1 VRFAQAHK
9 TTSYGMVM
17 AAYLGLV
24 LGGGVSTIVAVL
36 GFAGLVGSWWWE
48 PPRIR
53 WETWALPW
61 TLASVVALAWTIV
74 QAIATGDYLGVGGDF
89 LVWLVVAKAFQR
101 RAAKDWQQL
110 YLLAFL
116 MLVAGSVLNPD
127 LSYGA
132 CFLLFVIASTWALI
146 LFHLR
151 REMEDNFLLKHA
163 DDRAS
168 ERVEVRRILESRR
181 IVNRRFFVGT
191 GLVSLGVFLAASA
204 LFLAI
209 PRVGMG
215 FFFRGRS
222 GMAMAGFSD
231 TVKLGGHGR
240 IKSDTT
246 IVMRVKIGQRYQGR
260 SAPYIHWRGV
270 AFDTYSHG
278 MWTRTRRAPITHTV
292 IDRPSSTK
300 ERRFLLYERPQV
312 SPAEV
317 EVAFLRGTPQQ
328 IWLEPLDSDV
338 LFGASMPIGFQTDI
352 PVGMRRPRNERN
364 DEIRFD
370 HRAAISYQVWS
381 DVEPPSAATLRTATG
396 ALPPGFAVYTAL
408 PADQITTRT
417 RALAERIVAGKSND
431 FDRATAIK
439 EWLTTNLTYTLDL
452 EDPGGKEPVDF
463 FLFERKKGHCEY
475 FASAFVILARA
486 AGVPAR
492 NVNGFL
498 GGEWN
503 EYDDY
508 IAVRAGDA
516 HSWAEVYFP
525 GAGWVTFDATPAGEV
540 DRLGRGDGGLGA
552 RVRRMVDTLTFQWSK
567 WVVDYDLF
575 QQLSLF
581 RDIGDS
587 AQGGARW
594 IKETVASVVGA
605 VKRNAWFAGPI
616 GGGLFAAAAAWW
628 WRRRKR
634 MPVGEGF
641 ERPRPRKRS
650 AMAAI
655 YASATARLARR
666 GHARDAATTPREHA
680 GSLAERG
687 VPGGAELVELTELYY
702 AAEWGGA
709 ASATEIE
716 QARALE
722 GAIEAA
728 LRQAPARAG
737 VA

>member
-1 VRFAQAHK
+1 MRFAQAHK
-9 TTSYGMVM
+9 TTSYAMVL

-132 CFLLFVIASTWALI
+132 CFLLFVISSTWALI

-191 GLVSLGVFLAASA
+191 GLVSLGVFLASSA

-215 FFFRGRS
+215 FFFRSRS

-246 IVMRVKIGQRYQGR
+246 IVMRVEVGRRYQGR

-292 IDRPSSTK
+292 IDRPSSTT
-300 ERRFLLYERPQV
+300 ERRFLLYEKPQA
-312 SPAEV
+312 SRAEIELSFV
-317 EVAFLRGTPQQ
+317 RGMPQR

-352 PVGMRRPRNERN
+352 PVGVRRPRNERN

-370 HRAAISYQVWS
+370 HRAAIAYQVWS
-381 DVEPPSAATLRTATG
+381 DIEPPSAAALRAATG
-396 ALPPGFAVYTAL
+396 ALPPGYAVYTGL
-408 PADQITTRT
+408 PADQITART
-417 RALAERIVAGKSND
+417 RALAERIVAGKHND
-431 FDRATAIK
+431 YDRATAIK
-439 EWLTTNLTYTLDL
+439 EWLTSNLTYTLDL
-452 EDPGGKEPVDF
+452 EDPAGKEPVDF

-486 AGVPAR
+486 VGVPAR

-525 GAGWVTFDATPAGEV
+525 GAGWVTFDATPASEI
-540 DRLGRGDGGLGA
+540 DRLGRGDGGVGA
-552 RVRRMVDTLTFQWSK
+552 RVRRMFDTLTFQWSK

-594 IKETVASVVGA
+594 IKDTVSAVATA
-605 VKRNAWFAGPI
+605 VKRNLWFAGPL
-616 GGGLFAAAAAWW
+616 GAGLLAVAAAWW

-634 MPVGEGF
+634 SPAGESEG
-641 ERPRPRKRS
+641 RVRPRKRS

-655 YASATARLARR
+655 YASATSRLARR
-666 GHARDAATTPREHA
+666 GHGRDAAVTPREHA
-680 GSLAERG
+680 GGLAERG
-687 VPGGAELVELTELYY
+687 VPGAAELVELTELYY
-702 AAEWGGA
+702 AAEWGGT
-709 ASATEIE
+709 ASAAELE
-716 QARALE
+716 RARALE

>member
-1 VRFAQAHK
+1 MRFAQAHK
-9 TTSYGMVM
+9 TTSYAMVL

-132 CFLLFVIASTWALI
+132 CFLLYVIASTWALI

-191 GLVSLGVFLAASA
+191 GLVSLGVFLASSA

-215 FFFRGRS
+215 FFFRSRS

-246 IVMRVKIGQRYQGR
+246 IVMRVEIGERYQGR

-278 MWTRTRRAPITHTV
+278 MWTRTRRAPVTHTM
-292 IDRPSSTK
+292 IDRPGPTQ
-300 ERRFLLYERPQV
+300 ERRYLLYERPRATD
-312 SPAEV
+312 AEV
-317 EVAFLRGTPQQ
+317 ARDFAAGTRQR

-338 LFGASMPIGFQTDI
+338 LFGASMPVGFVTDVPI
-352 PVGMRRPRNERN
+352 GMRRPRNERN

-370 HRAAISYQVWS
+370 HRAAIAYEVWS
-381 DVEPPSAATLRTATG
+381 DVEAPTAAALRAAG
-396 ALPPGFAVYTAL
+396 GELPPGFAVYLGL
-408 PADQITTRT
+408 PDDQITART
-417 RALAERIVAGKSND
+417 RALAQRIVAGK
-431 FDRATAIK
+431 ATTYDKAVAIK
-439 EWLTTNLTYTLDL
+439 DWLTTNLEYTLDL
-452 EDPGGKEPVDF
+452 EDPGGREPVDF

-486 AGVPAR
+486 AGIPAR

-525 GAGWVTFDATPAGEV
+525 GPGWVTFDATPASEV

-552 RVRRMVDTLTFQWSK
+552 RVRRMLDTLTFQWSK

-594 IKETVASVVGA
+594 IKDVVSGVVAA
-605 VKRNAWFAGPI
+605 VKRNVWFAGPL
-616 GGGLFAAAAAWW
+616 GGAAAAAIAAWW
-628 WRRRKR
+628 WRRRR
-634 MPVGEGF
+634 RLGPTAAM
-641 ERPRPRKRS
+641 ERARPRKRS
-650 AMAAI
+650 PMAAV
-655 YASATARLARR
+655 YASATGRLARR
-666 GHARDAATTPREHA
+666 GHGRDAAATPREHA
-680 GSLAERG
+680 GALAERG

-702 AAEWGGA
+702 AAEWGGS
-709 ASATEIE
+709 ASTEE
-716 QARALE
+716 LDRARALE
-722 GAIEAA
+722 RAIEAA
-728 LRQAPARAG
+728 LAAAPARAG

>member
-9 TTSYGMVM
+9 TTSYAMVM
-17 AAYLGLV
+17 SAYLGLV
-24 LGGGVSTIVAVL
+24 LGGGVSTIAAVA
-36 GFAGLVGSWWWE
+36 GFLGLVGSWWWE

-132 CFLLFVIASTWALI
+132 CFLLFVISSTWALI

-215 FFFRGRS
+215 FFFRSRS

-246 IVMRVKIGQRYQGR
+246 IVMRVEIGERYQGR

-278 MWTRTRRAPITHTV
+278 MWTRTRRAPVTDTV
-292 IDRPSSTK
+292 IHHPISTK
-300 ERRFLLYERPQV
+300 ERRYLLYEKARA
-312 SPAEV
+312 SRAEIELGFV
-317 EVAFLRGTPQQ
+317 RGTRQQ

-352 PVGMRRPRNERN
+352 PVGSRRPRNERN

-370 HRAAISYQVWS
+370 HRAAIGYQVWS
-381 DVEPPSAATLRTATG
+381 DIEPPSAAVLRAATG
-396 ALPPGFAVYTAL
+396 ALPAGYDVYTAL
-408 PADQITTRT
+408 PADQITART
-417 RALAERIVAGKSND
+417 RALAERIVAGKGND

-439 EWLTTNLTYTLDL
+439 EWLTTSLTYTLDL
-452 EDPGGKEPVDF
+452 EDPAGKEPVDF
-463 FLFERKKGHCEY
+463 FLFDRKKGHCEY

-525 GAGWVTFDATPAGEV
+525 GAGWVTFDATPAGEI
-540 DRLGRGDGGLGA
+540 DRMGRGDSGVGA
-552 RVRRMVDTLTFQWSK
+552 RVRRMLDTLTFQWSK

-594 IKETVASVVGA
+594 IKDSVRGAIAA
-605 VKRNAWFAGPI
+605 VKRNVWFAGPL
-616 GGGLFAAAAAWW
+616 GGALIAAAVVWW

-634 MPVGEGF
+634 LPPVEGF
-641 ERPRPRKRS
+641 ERSRPRKRS
-650 AMAAI
+650 AMAAV

-666 GHARDAATTPREHA
+666 GHARAAAVTPREHA
-680 GSLAERG
+680 GGLAERG

-709 ASATEIE
+709 ASPDEVE
-716 QARALE
+716 RARALE
-722 GAIEAA
+722 RAIEAA

>member
-1 VRFAQAHK
+1 MRFAQAHK
-9 TTSYGMVM
+9 TTSYAMVL

-61 TLASVVALAWTIV
+61 TLASVVVLAWTIV

-132 CFLLFVIASTWALI
+132 CFLLFVISSTWALI

-191 GLVSLGVFLAASA
+191 GLVSLGVFLASSA

-215 FFFRGRS
+215 FFFRSRS

-246 IVMRVKIGQRYQGR
+246 IVMRVEVGQRYQGR

-278 MWTRTRRAPITHTV
+278 MWTRTRRAPITHTL
-292 IDRPSSTK
+292 IDRPSSTT
-300 ERRFLLYERPQV
+300 ERRFLLYEKPQA
-312 SPAEV
+312 SRAEIELSFV
-317 EVAFLRGTPQQ
+317 RGMPQR

-370 HRAAISYQVWS
+370 HRAAIAYQVWS
-381 DVEPPSAATLRTATG
+381 DIEPPSAATLRAASG
-396 ALPPGFAVYTAL
+396 ALPPGYAVYTGL
-408 PADQITTRT
+408 PADQITART
-417 RALAERIVAGKSND
+417 RALAERIVAGKHND
-431 FDRATAIK
+431 YDRATAIK
-439 EWLTTNLTYTLDL
+439 EWLTSNLTYTLDL
-452 EDPGGKEPVDF
+452 EDPAGKEPVDF

-525 GAGWVTFDATPAGEV
+525 GAGWVTFDATPASEI
-540 DRLGRGDGGLGA
+540 DRLGRGDGGVGA
-552 RVRRMVDTLTFQWSK
+552 RVRRMFDTLTFQWSK

-594 IKETVASVVGA
+594 IKDTVSAVAAA
-605 VKRNAWFAGPI
+605 VKRNLWFAGPL
-616 GGGLFAAAAAWW
+616 GAGLVAAAAAWW
-628 WRRRKR
+628 W
-634 MPVGEGF
+634 
-641 ERPRPRKRS
+641 
-650 AMAAI
+650 
-655 YASATARLARR
+655 
-666 GHARDAATTPREHA
+666 
-680 GSLAERG
+680 
-687 VPGGAELVELTELYY
+687 
-702 AAEWGGA
+702 
-709 ASATEIE
+709 
-716 QARALE
+716 
-722 GAIEAA
+722 
-728 LRQAPARAG
+728 PARAKAG
-737 VA
+737 CARASDRRWPRSTRRRPAAWPAAATAATPRSPRASTPAASPSAGCRAPPSWSS